1 MDKQQLQN
9 WIEAY
14 LEGTDYELITLEV
27 SAGNDILV
35 EIDRLQGV
43 DVDFC
48 AELNRYLVEKLDHYA
63 EGTKNTEHGTK
74 NTEQGIQS
82 TEHGTQNTEHGI
94 QSTEQGTKNTEHGT
108 KNTEHG
114 IQSTEQG
121 TKNTEH
127 GIQNTEHGTQNK
139 ERRAQNTEHGIQNTE
154 HGIQNTEHGIQNT
167 EHGTQNTEHGIQN
180 TERRAQSELDYSL
193 EVGSVSLTDP
203 FKTKMQYE
211 KNLGHDVEVMVVE
224 SQGSK
229 DRSSGS
235 KAVKYHGQLVSV
247 DEETFS
253 VDVEEK
259 VAVEGKKR
267 KELQVVTYTWR
278 YDEPKYVKYDLKF

>member
-9 WIEAY
+9 WIEEY
-14 LEGTDYELITLEV
+14 LKGTDYELITLNV

-35 EIDRLQGV
+35 EVDRVAGV

-48 AELNRYLVEKLDHYA
+48 AELNRYLVEKL
-63 EGTKNTEHGTK
+63 GTVEP
-74 NTEQGIQS
+74 
-82 TEHGTQNTEHGI
+82 
-94 QSTEQGTKNTEHGT
+94 
-108 KNTEHG
+108 
-114 IQSTEQG
+114 
-121 TKNTEH
+121 
-127 GIQNTEHGTQNK
+127 
-139 ERRAQNTEHGIQNTE
+139 
-154 HGIQNTEHGIQNT
+154 
-167 EHGTQNTEHGIQN
+167 
-180 TERRAQSELDYSL
+180 DYSL

-211 KNLGHDVEVMVVE
+211 KNLGHDVEVLVE
-224 SQGSK
+224 GK
-229 DRSSGS
+229 KLR
-235 KAVKYHGQLVSV
+235 GQLVSV

-267 KELQVVTYTWR
+267 KQTQIVTHTWR